1 MAPRASEGF
10 LNRRGL
16 TLVETMA
23 VVVVIL
29 GIAGLAIPMLGNDA
43 GSRLA
48 AASVMLR
55 DDLEQ
60 ARYRTISD
68 PADPVA
74 LVVDADGFGWSL
86 VHDGAGSTPISRG
99 DGQAWTVRFDD
110 PRTTDLAGI
119 RVMTDADDRSIR
131 FDIRGVLVNDDKPSM
146 RLELGDDHRRLDIGV
161 VSGLVAIRRD

>member
-1 MAPRASEGF
+1 MR
-10 LNRRGL
+10 RRGL
-16 TLVETMA
+16 TLIETMA

-29 GIAGLAIPMLGNDA
+29 GIAGLAVPMLGNDA

-68 PADPVA
+68 PADPVV

-86 VHDGAGSTPISRG
+86 VHDADRTTSIIRG
-99 DGQAWTVRFDD
+99 DGDAWTVRFDD
-110 PRTTDLAGI
+110 PRANDLAGI
-119 RVMTDADDRSIR
+119 RVVTDIADRCIR
-131 FDIRGVLVNDDKPSM
+131 FDGRGVLVNDDKPSM

-161 VSGLVAIRRD
+161 VSGLVAIRSD

>member
-1 MAPRASEGF
+1 MR
-10 LNRRGL
+10 RRGL
-16 TLVETMA
+16 TLIETMA

-29 GIAGLAIPMLGNDA
+29 GIAGLAVPMLGNDA

-68 PADPVA
+68 PADPVV

-86 VHDGAGSTPISRG
+86 VHDADRTTSIIRG
-99 DGQAWTVRFDD
+99 DGDAWTVRFDD
-110 PRTTDLAGI
+110 PRASDLAGI
-119 RVMTDADDRSIR
+119 RVVTDIADRCIR
-131 FDIRGVLVNDDKPSM
+131 FDGRGLLVNDEKPSKS
-146 RLELGDDHRRLDIGV
+146 L
-161 VSGLVAIRRD
+161 

>member
-1 MAPRASEGF
+1 MNGTSPVGGVHESTWPDPDRNDGG
-10 LNRRGL
+10 R
-16 TLVETMA
+16 
-23 VVVVIL
+23 L

-48 AASVMLR
+48 AASMMLR

-68 PADPVA
+68 PADPVT

-86 VHDGAGSTPISRG
+86 VHDVDRTRPIARG
-99 DGQAWTVRFDD
+99 DGEAWTVRFDD

-119 RVMTDADDRSIR
+119 RVVTDVDDRCIR
-131 FDIRGVLVNDDKPSM
+131 FDARGVLVNDDKPSM
-146 RLELGDDHRRLDIGV
+146 RLELGEDHRRLDIGV
-161 VSGLVAIRRD
+161 VSGLVTIRRD

>member
-1 MAPRASEGF
+1 MR
-10 LNRRGL
+10 RRGL
-16 TLVETMA
+16 TLIETMA

-48 AASVMLR
+48 AASLMLR

-60 ARYRTISD
+60 ARYRTISN

-86 VHDGAGSTPISRG
+86 VHDGDGTTPIIRG
-99 DGQAWTVRFDD
+99 DGEAWTVRFDD
-110 PRTTDLAGI
+110 PRATDLAGI
-119 RVMTDADDRSIR
+119 RVVTDIADRSIR
-131 FDIRGVLVNDDKPSM
+131 FDVRGVLVNDDKPSM

-161 VSGLVAIRRD
+161 VSGLIAIRRD